1 MEGKLIFSN
10 ESIILLSLIMDM
22 KKLILL
28 NIFWALVAAGA
39 YFSGNKK
46 KEGSVGLNS
55 SEGTANRYSDG
66 VSSLSRSSYS
76 SKSPGSKGITRK
88 NQNDRL
94 GTGTIISSEVSRRIS
109 SALGDPDPIR
119 RNASVSQ
126 MLLELDQSNVSEML
140 SAFENA
146 PGGRDNDR
154 FFNDFL
160 FAWARVSG
168 EEAVKYAMD
177 PESPR
182 RTRGDEVTAV
192 SGWAA
197 VDPNAAKQF
206 VEGVEN
212 SDVRQWM
219 HLGVLKEMVRNDL
232 DGAIAYSEKNV
243 KSRARGEQM
252 DRIVEALMDQR
263 GEQGLIDWVKGI
275 DHTVKEN
282 DMLSYKQYAT
292 RQALAR
298 VTRNDPEKA
307 VQFITENAT
316 EPFIDSDSLE
326 RTSRYISDTS
336 IADEVQWLAD
346 LPKEV
351 KGQRHALGERFEEF
365 IKEDFA
371 GAGEWL
377 SSQPLGPAYDEAIQD
392 YAMSAAKD
400 DPEAALAWVDRI
412 SDERL
417 RNYTLGRLTPKEPR
431 EKKN

>member
-1 MEGKLIFSN
+1 M
-10 ESIILLSLIMDM
+10 MDM

-46 KEGSVGLNS
+46 KEESAGLNS
-55 SEGTANRYSDG
+55 IAGPANKYSDG
-66 VSSLSRSSYS
+66 VHSLAGPGRS
-76 SKSPGSKGITRK
+76 SKSPGSKGVARK

-94 GTGTIISSEVSRRIS
+94 GTGAILSSEVSRRIS
-109 SALGDPDPIR
+109 TALIDPDPIR
-119 RNASVSQ
+119 RNANVSQ
-126 MLLELDQSNVSEML
+126 MLLELDQSNVSEIL
-140 SAFENA
+140 NAFENA

-197 VDPNAAKQF
+197 VDPDAARQF

-252 DRIVEALMDQR
+252 DRIVDAVMDQR
-263 GEQGLIDWVKGI
+263 GEQGLIDWVNGI

-292 RQALAR
+292 RQALGKIA
-298 VTRNDPEKA
+298 RNDPQKA

-316 EPFIDSDSLE
+316 EPFVDADSLE

-365 IKEDFA
+365 IRDDFA

-412 SDERL
+412 TDERL
-417 RNYTLGRLTPKEPR
+417 KNYTLGRLKPKEPR
-431 EKKN
+431 DQKN